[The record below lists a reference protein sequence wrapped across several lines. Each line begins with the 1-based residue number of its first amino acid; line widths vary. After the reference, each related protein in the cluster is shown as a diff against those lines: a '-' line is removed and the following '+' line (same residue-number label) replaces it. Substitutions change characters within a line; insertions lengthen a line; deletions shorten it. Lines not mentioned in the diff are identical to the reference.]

1 MRLNY
6 FDGSNKTIPIAWQCL
21 DEPRVLGIISQCAAE
36 FIHGGVNAVFKV
48 NEGIGGPE
56 LLPDLFPG
64 HHFAGPLEE
73 SCQNL
78 EGSFL

>member
-1 MRLNY
+1 MGFRY
-6 FDGSNKTIPIAWQCL
+6 FDRSNKTIPIAWQCL
-21 DEPRVLGIISQCAAE
+21 DETRVLGVISQRAAQ
-36 FIHGGVNAVFKV
+36 FIHGSVNAVFKV

-73 SCQNL
+73 RGQNL